1 MKINKLVILL
11 LIVGM
16 PFSILNSEF
25 ELSSSDVIFYNVSL
39 AGAVDNPGIYTV
51 PPSTRVSSVLKIARK
66 KPPQVIDNID
76 LEESSQEE
84 VDLVKKRYENY
95 YKEEDEIINSFNG
108 SRRNIILKRGEEEI
122 TIDLLRFFRLGDI
135 NNNPYVMDGDIIVTR
150 NAGGDE
156 YVTLDHLK
164 PGDIAGAM
172 GFIDG
177 KKHSA
182 TLRAVKD
189 AHVLKLQRDELEAML
204 EEHPRLVYKIMKMI
218 VRSVHKTLVRMNR
231 QFVEMNNYIMKEH
244 GRY

>member
-1 MKINKLVILL
+1 MSDKQNVVNTCTTLLSEKIDTEECEELTSVFQLQRLDAGEILL
-11 LIVGM
+11 
-16 PFSILNSEF
+16 S
-25 ELSSSDVIFYNVSL
+25 
-39 AGAVDNPGIYTV
+39 
-51 PPSTRVSSVLKIARK
+51 
-66 KPPQVIDNID
+66 
-76 LEESSQEE
+76 
-84 VDLVKKRYENY
+84 
-95 YKEEDEIINSFNG
+95 EDEHDDALYIIM
-108 SRRNIILKRGEEEI
+108 E
-122 TIDLLRFFRLGDI
+122 
-135 NNNPYVMDGDIIVTR
+135 GDIIVTR

-189 AHVLKLQRDELEAML
+189 AHVLVLKHDELEAML
-204 EEHPRLVYKIMKMI
+204 EDHPKLVYKIMKMI